1 MYPFPPGKED
11 SNIPKQSTTQDSPDG
26 HDVAAGIPPR
36 HKAERLSA
44 CLGSRKPVGLHGIHS
59 TRTSS
64 FSSMASHPFSV
75 ALLLPRARSTAHRQW
90 RSSPLC
96 IPL

>member
-1 MYPFPPGKED
+1 MYPFPSGKED

-75 ALLLPRARSTAHRQW
+75 ALLLPRARSTAHCQ
-90 RSSPLC
+90 
-96 IPL
+96 